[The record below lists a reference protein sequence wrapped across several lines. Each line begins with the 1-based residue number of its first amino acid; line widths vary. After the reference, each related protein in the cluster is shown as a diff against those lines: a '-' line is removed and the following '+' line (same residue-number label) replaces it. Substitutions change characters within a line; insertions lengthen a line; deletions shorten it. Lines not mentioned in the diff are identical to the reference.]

1 MTDLNTSTEVTQT
14 TEPAIAVEPVLA
26 PVFVYE
32 FLYNSDCCEGAA
44 STVSIHKTKKGAEM
58 AMELHKNEKLK
69 EWEKNVK
76 NIHPQKNIRLIST
89 NGGELVNASCFLNIG
104 ANGRGYE
111 IVAVC
116 EVTTYRTAQSYLRA
130 TTLQVC
136 TTTAM
141 FYSLC

>member
-1 MTDLNTSTEVTQT
+1 MNIDTTETTQT

-104 ANGRGYE
+104 ANVRRYE
-111 IVAVC
+111 IGFYGI
-116 EVTTYRTAQSYLRA
+116 E
-130 TTLQVC
+130 TLNK
-136 TTTAM
+136 M
-141 FYSLC
+141 I